1 MRVSDLK
8 PCPFCGGAVRMSKS
22 LGGEAWWVDCRC
34 GAKGT
39 MTRTEAEAIE
49 AWNHRENKPTG
60 GGGGMRFRK
69 RPVVI
74 EAIQLRIC
82 PNCGES
88 NFAEVEAFA
97 GEGRVALSS
106 WMGPGGADCEVI
118 VLTMEGLMA
127 AHLGDWIIRGAA
139 GEVYPCKPEIFEQT
153 YEPVEEVEA

>member
-60 GGGGMRFRK
+60 G
-69 RPVVI
+69 
-74 EAIQLRIC
+74 
-82 PNCGES
+82 
-88 NFAEVEAFA
+88 VEA
-97 GEGRVALSS
+97 
-106 WMGPGGADCEVI
+106 
-118 VLTMEGLMA
+118 
-127 AHLGDWIIRGAA
+127 
-139 GEVYPCKPEIFEQT
+139 
-153 YEPVEEVEA
+153 